1 MIAGLNIKSTY
12 ISNYP
17 KCLNWI
23 VICLLAA
30 NSFGQVF
37 DSTVVI
43 SEAIIYFESDSFQLD
58 SIDKVILKSI
68 AHEHR
73 DKSFNLQGHTD
84 GDGSD
89 EYNLNLSFNR
99 VMATYE
105 YLKDSMEIDSLRI
118 KTEYYGKRIP
128 IAPNHIEAGKKLN
141 RRVTVQVTGKR
152 KFMRVRGQVHSDTD
166 QILPKVSI
174 RADSKDFS
182 SEVIADDEGRF
193 VIDLPYNI
201 FSKVTAK
208 ASGHFYDAKYIK
220 ADPRVLKDSIPIFT
234 LSKMINDKSYI
245 IRNLYFVGNQ
255 AILLKKSEPELELLT
270 WTMKESDVCVIIEG
284 HVNAPNQDLMPI
296 GTFEYDLA
304 VRRAMSIAKH
314 LIKEGVNPNRLNP
327 IGYSNWYMIYQE
339 PETTDEMELNRRVE
353 FVIKDCNQLRN
364 YSQKN
369 VVMPPDKYSQKR
381 LHDLQ

>member
-1 MIAGLNIKSTY
+1 MIDGLNNKSRY
-12 ISNYP
+12 IANYS
-17 KCLNWI
+17 KSVHWI
-23 VICLLAA
+23 IVVLFAA
-30 NSFGQVF
+30 NSYGQVF

-43 SEAIIYFESDSFQLD
+43 KEAIIYFESDSFKID
-58 SIDKVILKSI
+58 SIEKITLKSI
-68 AHEHR
+68 AQLYR
-73 DKSFNLQGHTD
+73 DKSFSLHGHTD

-99 VMATYE
+99 VMTAYQF
-105 YLKDSMEIDSLRI
+105 LRDSMNIDTLRI

-128 IAPNHIEAGKKLN
+128 IAPNHIESGKKLN
-141 RRVTVQVTGKR
+141 RRVTIQVTGNR
-152 KFMRVRGQVHSDTD
+152 KFMRVRGKVHSDTEHK
-166 QILPKVSI
+166 LTNASI
-174 RADSKDFS
+174 RAESKDFS
-182 SEVIADDEGRF
+182 SEVTVDEGGRF
-193 VIDLPYNI
+193 YIDLPYNI

-208 ASGHFYDAKYIK
+208 ASGHFYDARYIK
-220 ADPRVLKDSIPIFT
+220 ADPRILKDSIPVFT

-255 AILLKKSEPELELLT
+255 ATLLKKSEPELELLT

-284 HVNAPNQDLMPI
+284 HVNAPNQDLMPL

-304 VRRAMSIAKH
+304 VRRAMSIARH
-314 LIKEGVNPNRLNP
+314 LTKEGIDPKRLNP
-327 IGYSNWYMIYQE
+327 IGYSNWYMIYKE
-339 PETTDEMELNRRVE
+339 PESTDEMELNRRVE
-353 FVIKDCNQLRN
+353 IVIKECNQLGK